1 MLPDEFTGNNYTKII
16 VYSAVGVGGC
26 LLVVLLLGFALHYL
40 SIQGLLESFFEF
52 VASLGLWGYF
62 IMGFVMAILNLP
74 FTFAYLPTA
83 TLCGFMYGFWWGL
96 LVVSVGSGVGM
107 AGVFLMFRYWMRKSA
122 AKFIEKKG
130 GYMGRALL
138 YELKQSSPAEHVK
151 LVILIR
157 IAAPFP
163 PGLQNAVLAVS
174 GIQLWLYQLVSMLS
188 MLVKQVPA
196 VYIGST
202 VKDISEIT
210 SSGSSWE
217 LKDYLLVVI
226 GAVGILL
233 ICVVVFVFTKKTIE
247 RAKQLREEDKIQEE
261 NSMIS
266 DEEEE
271 AEPAEVVYNYKTM
284 PVSSPALVGD
294 PLDESE
300 DTFLARPDASKALE
314 ASEHAKREAM
324 EEVSEALEDT
334 PVAINTEPGQE
345 LPLGD
350 IPPVSDDE

>member
-16 VYSAVGVGGC
+16 AYSAVGVGGC
-26 LLVVLLLGFALHYL
+26 LLVTLLLGFALHYL
-40 SIQGLLESFFEF
+40 SIQGMLESFFEF
-52 VASLGLWGYF
+52 VASLGPWGYF
-62 IMGFVMAILNLP
+62 MMAAVMAILNLP

-83 TLCGFMYGFWWGL
+83 TLCGFMYGFWWGI
-96 LVVSVGSGVGM
+96 LVVSTGSGIGM

-122 AKFIEKKG
+122 GKFIEKKG

-174 GIQLWLYQLVSMLS
+174 GIQLWLYQVVSMLS
-188 MLVKQVPA
+188 MLVKQIPA
-196 VYIGST
+196 VYVGST

-217 LKDYLLVVI
+217 LKDYLLVVL

-233 ICVVVFVFTKKTIE
+233 IGVVVFVFTKKTIE
-247 RAKQLREEDKIQEE
+247 RAKQLREEDKIEEE
-261 NSMIS
+261 NSMIGD
-266 DEEEE
+266 DEEDEPQ
-271 AEPAEVVYNYKTM
+271 PAEVVYDYKTLPVTPSTPNVIGDM
-284 PVSSPALVGD
+284 PDAEYPAKGAEYGESVAVNGAPADAGD
-294 PLDESE
+294 GPKVLPLD
-300 DTFLARPDASKALE
+300 
-314 ASEHAKREAM
+314 
-324 EEVSEALEDT
+324 
-334 PVAINTEPGQE
+334 
-345 LPLGD
+345 D
-350 IPPVSDDE
+350 IPPATDSE